1 MTGAVPVRVPPAD
14 ERVAV
19 AMSGGVDSAVAA
31 SLLARAGADVVG
43 VTLKL
48 WCYGDTELGDRAC
61 CSLSAIDDARRTSD
75 VIGIPHFVLDLE
87 SHFGERVVDRF
98 VDDYLAGRTP
108 NPCVLCN
115 QHVKFTALLE
125 RVRPMGA
132 SWVATGHH
140 ARLDPG
146 AAAGPE
152 LRRGADRGKDQSYAL
167 WSVPRETLRHTL
179 LPVGEL
185 SKDEVRAHAREA
197 GLPVASKAE
206 SQDICFVPDGD
217 YGRFVSERVEA
228 RAPALDA
235 GPILDADGARL
246 GTHAGVARYTV
257 GQRRGLGI
265 AHDEPL
271 YVVSID
277 AATNTLVVGPRAALA
292 RRTFRVNEV
301 NWVSVEG
308 LSDER
313 RAGIKIRYRHPGAPG
328 LVRPVDAR
336 TVEVVLEDPQ
346 DAVSPG
352 QSAVF
357 YDGDVVLG
365 GGVIADRVDD
375 AGAVTTGYRSPE
387 RAARPAPVRRARSR

>member
-1 MTGAVPVRVPPAD
+1 MSADTPVRVPPAG

-48 WCYGDTELGDRAC
+48 WCYGDTDLGDRAC
-61 CSLSAIDDARRTSD
+61 CSLSAIDDARRTCD

-87 SHFGERVVDRF
+87 SHFGERVIDRF

-132 SWVATGHH
+132 TWVATGHH
-140 ARLDPG
+140 ARLDPRG
-146 AAAGPE
+146 ANGPE
-152 LRRGADRGKDQSYAL
+152 LRRGADAGKDQSYAL
-167 WSVPRETLRHTL
+167 WSVPRDTLRHTL

-185 SKDEVRAHAREA
+185 SKDAVRAHAHEA

-217 YGRFVSERVEA
+217 YGRFVAGRVEV
-228 RAPALDA
+228 RAPALDP
-235 GPILDADGARL
+235 GPIVDVDGRRL

-265 AHDEPL
+265 AHEEPL
-271 YVVSID
+271 YVVAID
-277 AATNTLVVGPRAALA
+277 ADTNTLVAGPRAALA
-292 RRTFRVNEV
+292 RRGFGVNEV
-301 NWVSVEG
+301 NWVSVPG
-308 LSDER
+308 LADER
-313 RAGIKIRYRHPGAPG
+313 RLGIKIRYRHPGTPG
-328 LVRPVDAR
+328 LVRPLGTDR
-336 TVEVVLEDPQ
+336 VEVVLENPQ

-357 YDGDVVLG
+357 YDGDLVLG
-365 GGVIADRVDD
+365 GGVIADRGEVASPAGVD
-375 AGAVTTGYRSPE
+375 AGGEE
-387 RAARPAPVRRARSR
+387 RGQGASG